1 MTTGTLDDLQSRLQI
16 LGEVGIAVSGGVDS
30 MTLAVVAHRLTGV
43 TPTMFHAVSPA
54 VPAEAT
60 ERVRRFSAVEG
71 WDLQLLDAGEFAD
84 ERYLRNPA
92 NRCLFCKTNLY
103 DAIATQTSRQL
114 VSGTNTDDLT
124 DFRPGLQAADDH
136 NVRHP
141 FVEAGIG
148 KSGIRAIA
156 RQLGLDDLSELPSA
170 PCLSSR
176 IETGI
181 RIQPITLHF
190 VEDVE
195 RELTA
200 RLQPRLIRCRV
211 RSDRVVL
218 ELDQDTLSS
227 LDSSVRESAR
237 KHIAT
242 LWTAKSSL
250 PPVEFAV
257 YRRGSAFLRTT

>member
-1 MTTGTLDDLQSRLQI
+1 MTAGTLEDLRGQLQI
-16 LGEVGIAVSGGVDS
+16 LGAVGVAVSGGVDS
-30 MTLAVVAHRLTGV
+30 MTLAVVAHRLTTV
-43 TPTMFHAVSPA
+43 KPTMFHAVSPA
-54 VPAEAT
+54 VPEEAT
-60 ERVRRFSAVEG
+60 ERVRRYSAVEG
-71 WDLQLLDAGEFAD
+71 WDLQLFEAGEFAD

-136 NVRHP
+136 DVRHP
-141 FVEAGIG
+141 WVEAGIG
-148 KSGIRAIA
+148 KSGIRTIA

-181 RIQPITLHF
+181 RIEPMTLHF

-218 ELDQDTLSS
+218 ELDRDTLAA
-227 LDSSVRESAR
+227 LDASARERVR

-242 LWTAKSSL
+242 FWTAKSLL
-250 PPVEFAV
+250 PPVEFAA
-257 YRRGSAFLRTT
+257 YRRGSAFLNVT

>member
-1 MTTGTLDDLQSRLQI
+1 MTAGTLEDLRAQLQT
-16 LGEVGIAVSGGVDS
+16 LGDVGIAVSGGVDS
-30 MTLAVVAHRLTGV
+30 MTLAVVAHRLAGV
-43 TPTMFHAVSPA
+43 KPIMFHAVSPA

-60 ERVRRFSAVEG
+60 DRVRRYSAVEG
-71 WDLQLLDAGEFAD
+71 WDLQVLDAGEFAD

-103 DAIATQTSRQL
+103 DAIATRTSRQL
-114 VSGTNTDDLT
+114 VSGTNIDDLT

-141 FVEAGIG
+141 WVDAGID
-148 KSGIRAIA
+148 KSGIRTIA
-156 RQLGLDDLSELPSA
+156 RQLGLDDLSELPGA

-181 RIQPITLHF
+181 RIRPTTLHF

-218 ELDQDTLSS
+218 ELDEDTLAS
-227 LDSSVRESAR
+227 LDASAR
-237 KHIAT
+237 EAAREHVASF
-242 LWTAKSSL
+242 WTAKNLL
-250 PPVEFAV
+250 PPVEFAA
-257 YRRGSAFLRTT
+257 YRRGSAFLHGS

>member
-43 TPTMFHAVSPA
+43 TPIMFHAVSPA

-227 LDSSVRESAR
+227 LDTSVRESAR